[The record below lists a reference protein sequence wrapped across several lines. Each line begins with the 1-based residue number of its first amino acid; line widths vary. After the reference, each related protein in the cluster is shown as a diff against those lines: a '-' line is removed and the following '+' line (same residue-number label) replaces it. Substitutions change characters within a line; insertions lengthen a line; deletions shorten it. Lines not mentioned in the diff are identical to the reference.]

1 MIFIAIFLA
10 VVGTIGTIVCLFRPK
25 NPSNLKVIS
34 YFLWHGL
41 TILGIRIEVR
51 NEDRFKLFPAV
62 LVSNHQEN
70 MDVFV
75 GARVIPDKTVSL
87 GKRSI
92 LYIPFFGLFYW
103 LSGNI
108 LINRSNKKSA
118 FNTMDEAA
126 KEIIERKISVW
137 VLAEGTRSKGR
148 GILPFKKGAFI
159 TAIKAQVPI
168 YPIAISTYKNHITFS
183 KWNAGKIIVDV
194 MAPIDT
200 TQFNMETVND
210 LRDLC
215 HSQVKNKVAELDLE
229 LDQV

>member
-1 MIFIAIFLA
+1 MLFIAIFLA
-10 VVGTIGTIVCLFRPK
+10 IVGTIGTIVCLLRPK
-25 NPSNLKVIS
+25 HPSNLKIIS
-34 YFLWHGL
+34 RFLWHGL
-41 TILGIRIEVR
+41 TILGIKIEVR
-51 NEDRFKLFPAV
+51 NEDRFKVFPAV

-126 KEIIERKISVW
+126 KEIVERKISVW
-137 VLAEGTRSKGR
+137 ILAEGTRSKGR
-148 GILPFKKGAFI
+148 GVLPFKKGAFI

-168 YPIAISTYKNHITFS
+168 YPIAISTYKNHIDFS
-183 KWNAGKIIVDV
+183 KWNAGKILVDV
-194 MAPIDT
+194 LPAVDT
-200 TQFNMETVND
+200 TSFNMDKVND

-215 HSQVKNKVAELDLE
+215 HRLVKDKVHELDLE
-229 LDQV
+229 LK